1 MIKTHSKQGIEENFL
16 SKLLGNCQE
25 VILAISTS
33 FGVSYTDFSLIL
45 ILTPTI
51 N

>member
-16 SKLLGNCQE
+16 SKFLGNCQE

-33 FGVSYTDFSLIL
+33 FGVRLVRLGS
-45 ILTPTI
+45 
-51 N
+51 